1 MTDWLWTYRNHVITG
16 PTGGRPMWY
25 LPPSARSPIS
35 RNHFIMGPAEAV
47 PCGISL
53 IRGSHISRNH
63 FMMGPAEAVPCGIS
77 FHPRQPLQRSGLQGW
92 RSCHRHDHAI
102 ATSAFLAE
110 TVLSSSVEK
119 MGLPLLSRTNMTIAQ
134 VSTVTKRTATTAITA
149 MPHVGRSSDPSGALA
164 GQLSSFAF
172 SKSYAHFGLSST
184 LPGQGEV

>member
-1 MTDWLWTYRNHVITG
+1 MVSPSIRVSPSSDQVCE
-16 PTGGRPMWY
+16 GG
-25 LPPSARSPIS
+25 
-35 RNHFIMGPAEAV
+35 
-47 PCGISL
+47 
-53 IRGSHISRNH
+53 
-63 FMMGPAEAVPCGIS
+63 
-77 FHPRQPLQRSGLQGW
+77 
-92 RSCHRHDHAI
+92 DHAI

-184 LPGQGEV
+184 LPGQGEG